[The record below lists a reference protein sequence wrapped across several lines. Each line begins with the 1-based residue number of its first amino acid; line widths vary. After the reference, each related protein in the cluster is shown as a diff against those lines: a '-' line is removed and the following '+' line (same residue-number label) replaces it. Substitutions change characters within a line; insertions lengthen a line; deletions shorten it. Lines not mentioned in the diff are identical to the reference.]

1 MANYLAPVANGLGD
15 LIVSLPALQALI
27 KTGEPTYLVTRSP
40 FQEGLEARIAGLAGS
55 IREIDFDTAK
65 RKADDERNQ
74 RGQKCL
80 RVHGFD
86 PLINAI
92 LPAGMMPARLSV

>member
-27 KTGEPTYLVTRSP
+27 KTGQPTYLVTRSP

-55 IREIDFDTAK
+55 IREIDFDTAQ
-65 RKADDERNQ
+65 RKAGDN
-74 RGQKCL
+74 
-80 RVHGFD
+80 
-86 PLINAI
+86 
-92 LPAGMMPARLSV
+92 